1 MAEKKR
7 GGIELIALN
16 KVPESERQHWASV
29 GLVQAGYMISA
40 TSLWTGSLL
49 ISGMSLMNALIAGAI
64 GYGIIVII
72 CTLQGVMGRDLGVP
86 SIVAA
91 GSTFGE
97 RGSQLFVSLIMAV
110 STIGWFAINAN
121 ICGAAFSGL
130 LESSFNIS
138 IPIPVSIVFW
148 GIIMTSTA
156 VLGFNSLKKLNI
168 VAVPVMIAAVV
179 VAMYMV
185 LTSGEKVD
193 FWSYMPAD
201 DMTISMWVGVDIVL
215 GGFIL
220 GAIAAA
226 DFTRYQR
233 TRVDVLKS
241 SFIGIFPLGV
251 VLLLAGALL
260 SIVVGSEDLTV
271 IFVTIGL
278 PVLGLMSLIL
288 STWPANSANAYASA
302 LDIMNVVKLDDKY
315 RPWVAAGCGI
325 FGTIIGSFEVI
336 FYFET
341 FLIYLSIVLTP
352 IAGIMIADYWV
363 IGKGK
368 AENWKVKKGFN
379 WMGIVSLVIG
389 VVSSLFI
396 TVGLASFNGAVISFV
411 VYLIIKKLFGGN
423 SN

>member
-1 MAEKKR
+1 MANKKNR
-7 GGIELIALN
+7 GIELIALN
-16 KVPESERQHWASV
+16 KVPESERQHWMSV

-49 ISGMSLMNALIAGAI
+49 ISGMSLSNALIAGAI
-64 GYGIIVII
+64 GYAIIVII
-72 CTLQGVMGRDLGVP
+72 CTLQGIMGRDLGVP

-97 RGSQLFVSLIMAV
+97 RGSQLFVSLIMAI

-130 LESSFNIS
+130 LESSFGLS
-138 IPIPVSIVFW
+138 IPTPVSIIFW
-148 GIIMTSTA
+148 GVIMTSTA
-156 VLGFNSLKKLNI
+156 VLGFDSLKKLNI

-179 VAMYMV
+179 VAMYMA
-185 LTSGEKVD
+185 LTSGEKID
-193 FWSYMPAD
+193 FWAYMPAD
-201 DMTISMWVGVDIVL
+201 DMAIDMWVGVDIVL

-233 TRVDVLKS
+233 TRTDVLKS

-251 VLLLAGALL
+251 ILLLAGALL

-302 LDIMNVVKLDDKY
+302 LDIMNVGKLDDKY
-315 RPWVAAGCGI
+315 RPWIAAGCGL

-341 FLIYLSIVLTP
+341 FLIYLSIILTP

-368 AENWKVKKGFN
+368 VENWKVKKGFN
-379 WMGIVSLVIG
+379 WIGIVSLVIG

-411 VYLIIKKLFGGN
+411 AYLIIKKLFDKN
-423 SN
+423 TN